1 VIPTQRL
8 ALAVAAVAVVF
19 LGLGTILG
27 TVAIALLAAGFI
39 ADVLALNKVPEVERN
54 VPTTMERL
62 RPAPLSVTA
71 TDTRAGSIVV
81 RQTSVPDLKV
91 AQQIG
96 TDALST
102 TVRAVRRGRH
112 SLPPIT
118 VRSTGPFGLAAR
130 QREIGDSHHVAVY
143 PDVTGAMR
151 IARAVA
157 NGSFSSSGLRRRGP
171 IGIGTEFESV
181 RDYTPDD
188 DIRHVNWRATM
199 RTGRPMTNSYRIDRD
214 RDVVCVVDSGRLMT
228 APIGAHSRLDVA
240 VDATAAIAHTADAI
254 GDRCGVVAFDSQ
266 VKRSLPPLRRG
277 AHAVVEA
284 VHDLEPVAV
293 ESDYELAFRAVSRT
307 KRSLVVLFTD
317 LFEEAAALPLLEA
330 LPILSRRHAVIVA
343 YVRDE
348 DLRAAVTDPASDGEA
363 PYRTVVALDALEAR
377 RAVVARLRHR
387 GITVIEAAAADLPA
401 AAVDAY
407 LRLKQRSVI

>member
-1 VIPTQRL
+1 MPTQRL
-8 ALAVAAVAVVF
+8 AVALVAAAVVF
-19 LGLGTILG
+19 VGLGTVLG
-27 TVAIALLAAGFI
+27 TIAVALLAAGFI
-39 ADVLALNKVPEVERN
+39 SDALVLNNLPEVERN
-54 VPTTMERL
+54 VPKTLERL
-62 RPAPLSVTA
+62 RPVPLSVTA
-71 TDTRAGSIVV
+71 TDPRASSIIV

-91 AQQIG
+91 GQQIG
-96 TDALST
+96 TDRLAT
-102 TVRAVRRGRH
+102 TVHAVRRGRH
-112 SLPPIT
+112 ALPPVT
-118 VRSTGPFGLAAR
+118 VRSTGPFGLASR
-130 QREIGDSHHVAVY
+130 QREIGDSHSVTVY
-143 PDVTGAMR
+143 PDITGAMR

-228 APIGAHSRLDVA
+228 APIGVHSRLDVA

-254 GDRCGVVAFDSQ
+254 GDRCGVVAFDRR
-266 VKRSLPPLRRG
+266 VERSLPPTRRG
-277 AHAVVEA
+277 ARAVVEA
-284 VHDLEPVAV
+284 VHDLEPVPV

-348 DLRAAVTDPASDGEA
+348 DLRTAVTEPADDTEA
-363 PYRTVVALDALEAR
+363 PYRAVVALDALETR
-377 RAVVARLRHR
+377 RAVVARLRHS
-387 GITVIEAAAADLPA
+387 GITVIEAAAAELPA